1 MVVHGYT
8 WLYKV
13 VKAAQ
18 GCTDKVVQGFT
29 RFYKVLLEGK
39 SRGEKTEGKGEED
52 LMESSD
58 KKIGI

>member
-29 RFYKVLLEGK
+29 RFYKVVQGCTRLLNAIQGCT
-39 SRGEKTEGKGEED
+39 G
-52 LMESSD
+52 L
-58 KKIGI
+58 